1 MSPVPPRSSRR
12 YHVGTSIVSPL
23 RYFPHSLVNRKPP
36 EKNLQVRRNRR
47 DYRSFSWI
55 PNLTRA
61 LLTRN
66 HERNQCG
73 C

>member
-47 DYRSFSWI
+47 VSF
-55 PNLTRA
+55 
-61 LLTRN
+61 LL
-66 HERNQCG
+66 G
-73 C
+73 LPFVLLDS